1 MRMLVSV
8 LFSAVAVFAEDP
20 QAIAPNSQVPDNLSI
35 PARLSKPI
43 ESSKCK
49 AGDAVE
55 MRSLEPVLLSHGLVM
70 PEDAKL
76 HGKVLGAASRQDNQ
90 PSWVLLVVVEAE
102 WKQHRVP
109 LHAIVAAQITLKP
122 KVPAQ
127 NVSAFENAITR
138 RTAGR
143 VSAPGRR
150 SAAGPTRPPRDAIAD
165 GNDAAE
171 LSYHGVDDL
180 VLMKDQHGRVFLVS
194 QRPQLK
200 VPSGTMFMLRNQP
213 VVAQEPQEQVETA
226 IMAESTH

>member
-20 QAIAPNSQVPDNLSI
+20 QAIAPNSQVPENLSI
-35 PARLSKPI
+35 PARLSKTI

-49 AGDAVE
+49 AGDVVE

-76 HGKVLGAASRQDNQ
+76 HGKVLGAASRQDNR

-109 LHAIVAAQITLKP
+109 LHAVVAAQITIKP
-122 KVPAQ
+122 KVSAQ
-127 NVSAFENAITR
+127 NVSAFDNTITR
-138 RTAGR
+138 RGAGR
-143 VSAPGRR
+143 VSAPGRWG
-150 SAAGPTRPPRDAIAD
+150 SAPRNHAPRDATVD
-165 GNDAAE
+165 GNDSLE

-180 VLMKDQHGRVFLVS
+180 VLMKDQQGRVFLVS

-213 VVAQEPQEQVETA
+213 VVAAEPQEQVETA
-226 IMAESTH
+226 IVAESAH